1 MGFRPT
7 KAHRNSTVVIHST
20 RYSRSL
26 PHRRIAAASGLSGAS
41 PVPGG
46 RRCVLSASSLS
57 APLFAGHVLVLRW
70 ISDTGAEKVSL
81 VRCRGA
87 ATRSEED
94 ESQSPE
100 IIQMKKERGG
110 SEILMTKIFRL
121 ISSSYMMKHQQLK
134 VFLSMLVTTGTGVRV
149 AIYQSTWLF
158 SYKRRLHLHEHR
170 WHLSICL

>member
-110 SEILMTKIFRL
+110 SEILMTKIFRWRRVGGGG
-121 ISSSYMMKHQQLK
+121 IYNAGGIQNRQAY
-134 VFLSMLVTTGTGVRV
+134 VTHDFMRE
-149 AIYQSTWLF
+149 QSGLRKKKK
-158 SYKRRLHLHEHR
+158 KRGEL
-170 WHLSICL
+170 CTMC

>member
-100 IIQMKKERGG
+100 VNLAATPHLYLNYSGG
-110 SEILMTKIFRL
+110 GWEVGESTMREEYRTG
-121 ISSSYMMKHQQLK
+121 KH
-134 VFLSMLVTTGTGVRV
+134 M
-149 AIYQSTWLF
+149 
-158 SYKRRLHLHEHR
+158 
-170 WHLSICL
+170 